1 MTQQQYII
9 NRKVNIVELA
19 QTLGNISEA
28 CRNLGVSR
36 QHYYDIKGAIAE
48 DGIEGLLEKS
58 RRSPRVANRISPEI
72 EKLILEYALEY
83 PTHGQARV
91 ENELKA
97 KGIRIS
103 SGGVRGVWGR
113 HNLLRKTDRLKHLEK
128 YAAESGKVLTESQVV
143 ALENAKEAKET
154 IGEIETYHPGFLLGQ
169 DTYYVGYIKG
179 VGKIYQQ
186 TGIDTF
192 SNVGFAKLY
201 MDKTAI
207 TAADFLNDKVLPFFD
222 LEQVK
227 LLRVL
232 TDRGTEYSGKIE
244 QHPYQLFLHL
254 NDIEHSRT
262 KAYHPQTNGCT
273 ERLNQI
279 IQEEFYA
286 VAFRKTHYKSLE
298 QIQTDLDTFMTYYNE
313 KRTNQGK
320 RCQGRTPKQTWDDG
334 YELYTKYVLE
344 KEASTVSEANV
355 EGRPNEIIAFESQK
369 SIEDGAAPTTL
380 SKLQS
385 EQKEVEIK
393 MNIH

>member
-19 QTLGNISEA
+19 KTLGNISEA

-36 QHYYDIKGAIAE
+36 QHYYDIKSAINE
-48 DGIEGLLEKS
+48 DGVDGLLEKS
-58 RRSPRVANRISPEI
+58 RKSPRVANRISPEI
-72 EKLILEYALEY
+72 EKMVLDYALEY
-83 PTHGQARV
+83 PTHEQVRV

-103 SGGVRGVWGR
+103 SGGVRGVWAR
-113 HNLLRKTDRLKHLEK
+113 HNLLRKGDRLKRLEK
-128 YAAESGKVLTESQVV
+128 YSSESGKILTESQVA
-143 ALENAKEAKET
+143 ALENAKEQKEAH
-154 IGEIETYHPGFLLGQ
+154 GEIETFHPGFLFGQ

-201 MDKTAI
+201 ADKTAI

-222 LEQVK
+222 AEMIK

-232 TDRGTEYSGKIE
+232 TDRGTEYSSKME

-262 KAYHPQTNGCT
+262 KAFHPQTNGCT

-279 IQEEFYA
+279 IQDEFYA
-286 VAFRKTHYKSLE
+286 VAFRKTHYKSVD
-298 QIQTDLDTFMTYYNE
+298 QIHTDLDQFMNYYNE
-313 KRTNQGK
+313 RRTNQGK
-320 RCQGRTPKQTWDDG
+320 RCLGRTPKQTWWFDH
-334 YELYTKYVLE
+334 
-344 KEASTVSEANV
+344 S
-355 EGRPNEIIAFESQK
+355 GR
-369 SIEDGAAPTTL
+369 G
-380 SKLQS
+380 
-385 EQKEVEIK
+385 
-393 MNIH
+393 